1 MGWVRLWHDMPTDPK
16 WRTIARKSG
25 QRVGDVIAIFNFLMV
40 NAGENTAERGA
51 LDGLDMEDVAT
62 ALDLSEADVSA
73 VLSAMDGKVIEANR
87 LTGWDKRQPKR
98 EDGNAQERKAAWR
111 ERKRTQENA
120 VEHIVPQRHAPD
132 SDADSDAEGSVA
144 KATGKEP
151 PKNDSDSEFWA
162 AAKSFLKPE
171 TKGDPG
177 SLIGRWISNHGKAET
192 IGAIGRAQVE
202 RPVGRIAFIEGC
214 LRKSRKAQESE
225 YGPC

>member
-51 LDGLDMEDVAT
+51 LDGLDVEDVAT

-73 VLSAMDGKVIEANR
+73 VLSAMEGKVIEANR

-120 VEHIVPQRHAPD
+120 VEHIVPQCHAPD

-144 KATGKEP
+144 NATGEKPIE
-151 PKNDSDSEFWA
+151 SDAAFWA
-162 AAKSFLKPE
+162 AAKAFLQPE
-171 TKGDPG
+171 VSGDPG
-177 SLIGRWISNHGKAET
+177 RLIGRWIKNTSKQDT
-192 IGAIGRAQVE
+192 ISAIARAQVE
-202 RPVGRIAFIEGC
+202 RPVSKIPFIEGC
-214 LRKSRKAQESE
+214 LRKYRKAEESE